1 MEHEKAGSNS
11 FATLLNEAVTANQ
24 YTCNE
29 DSECPICS
37 NPDETPAYSMF
48 MGY

>member
-1 MEHEKAGSNS
+1 MEHEKAASNS
-11 FATLLNEAVTANQ
+11 FATLLNEAVTAK
-24 YTCNE
+24 YTCKE

-48 MGY
+48 MEY